1 VNVAIVSRVQRIM
14 SDIFSV
20 PVERITLESSPDTID
35 AWDSLQHLNLMLA
48 LEQEFGLEIAPEEME
63 RLVSV
68 HDMVIWVGEKLQAAR
83 PE

>member
-1 VNVAIVSRVQRIM
+1 MNVAIVSRVQRIM

>member
-1 VNVAIVSRVQRIM
+1 MNVAIVSRVKRIM

-48 LEQEFGLEIAPEEME
+48 LEQEFGLKIAPEEME

-83 PE
+83 PV

>member
-1 VNVAIVSRVQRIM
+1 MNVAIVSRVKRIM

-83 PE
+83 PV